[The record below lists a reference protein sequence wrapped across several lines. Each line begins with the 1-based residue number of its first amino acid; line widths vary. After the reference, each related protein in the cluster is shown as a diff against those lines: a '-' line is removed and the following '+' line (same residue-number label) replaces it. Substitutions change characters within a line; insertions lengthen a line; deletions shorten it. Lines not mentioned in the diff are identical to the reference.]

1 MQIEDYGFLSDTETA
16 ALVSRDGSIDWL
28 CMPRFDSGAFFARL
42 LGTEENG
49 FWKIC
54 PKGEVV
60 KTSRR
65 YRGDTLI
72 LETDFETA
80 EGCVRLTDCMP
91 LRDEFPD
98 IVRKVEGL
106 RGRVEMTMSVV
117 LRFDYGRLVP
127 WVQSVEGGI
136 TAMAGPD
143 AIILRSDVELHGQEL
158 STVANFTIAAGE
170 SKAFVLTWYPSH
182 KPPPDAE
189 NSEESLRR
197 TEQYWTKWAGH
208 AKPAGEWRDAVVR
221 SLLVLKGLTYAP
233 TGGIVAAATT
243 SLPEQV
249 GGQRN
254 WDYRFCWL
262 RDATFTLYSLLDAG
276 YKRDAEAWRNW
287 LLRAVAGSPSQMQT
301 LYGVGGERPS
311 LEYELPYLA
320 GYAGSK
326 PVRVG
331 NAAAQQFQLDVY
343 GEVLDV
349 MHQTRRQGLEVDCAA
364 WQLERCLVKFVAE
377 HWQEPD
383 MGIWEVRGPARHFT
397 HSKVLAWV
405 AMDRAVQACEKFGL
419 EGNADEW
426 RIVRDR
432 IYAEVC
438 ERGYSQKRGAF
449 VQSFDG
455 DKLDASLLMLPL
467 VGFLPAS
474 DPRVLS
480 TIAAIEK
487 NLMAGG
493 FVLRYHT
500 DSEVDGLPEGEGA
513 FLPCSF
519 WLVDCL
525 NLTGRYDEAREMFER
540 LLSLR
545 NDLGLLAEEYDPRTR
560 RLVGN
565 FPQAFSHVAL
575 LNSASNLSKHHGPA
589 SQRASSA
596 NDAAAKHA
604 PAADPTS

>member
-28 CMPRFDSGAFFARL
+28 CMPRFDSGACFARL

-49 FWKIC
+49 CWQIC
-54 PKGEVV
+54 PKGKVMR
-60 KTSRR
+60 TSRR

-72 LETDFETA
+72 LETEFETA
-80 EGCVRLTDCMP
+80 QGRVRLTDCMP

-106 RGRVEMTMSVV
+106 SGKVEMTTRVV

-127 WVQSVEGGI
+127 WVRRVDGGI

-143 AIILRSDVELHGQEL
+143 AIILRSDVELRGQDL
-158 STVANFTIAAGE
+158 STVGDFSIEAGE

-197 TEQYWTKWAGH
+197 TDEYWTKWSAETR
-208 AKPAGEWRDAVVR
+208 PPGEWREAVVR

-243 SLPEQV
+243 SLPEQI
-249 GGQRN
+249 GGERN

-262 RDATFTLYSLLDAG
+262 RDATFTLYALLGAG
-276 YKRDAEAWRNW
+276 YKQDAEAWRNW

-301 LYGVGGERPS
+301 LYGVGGERPC

-320 GYAGSK
+320 GYEASK

-331 NAAAQQFQLDVY
+331 NAASLQFQLDVY
-343 GEVLDV
+343 GEVIDV
-349 MHQTRRQGLEVDCAA
+349 MHQTRKLGLEVDCAA

-397 HSKVLAWV
+397 HSKMLAWV
-405 AMDRAVQACEKFGL
+405 AMDRAVKACEKFGL
-419 EGNADEW
+419 EGHAPEW
-426 RIVRDR
+426 RAVRDR
-432 IYAEVC
+432 IHAEVC
-438 ERGYSQKRGAF
+438 ARGYNQKRGAF
-449 VQSFDG
+449 VQSLDS
-455 DKLDASLLMLPL
+455 DKLDASLLMIPL
-467 VGFLPAS
+467 VGFLPPS
-474 DPRVLS
+474 DPRVRS
-480 TIAAIEK
+480 TIAAVEK
-487 NLMAGG
+487 NLMWNG

-500 DSEVDGLPEGEGA
+500 DTDVDGLPQGEGA

-519 WLVDCL
+519 WLADCM
-525 NLTGRYDEAREMFER
+525 NLTGRYDEARELFEH
-540 LLSLR
+540 LISLR
-545 NDLGLLAEEYDPRTR
+545 NDLGLLSEEYDPRAR
-560 RLVGN
+560 RLTGN

-575 LNSASNLSKHHGPA
+575 VNSAANLSKHHGPA
-589 SQRASSA
+589 AQRANGA
-596 NDAAAKHA
+596 EGATAK
-604 PAADPTS
+604 

>member
-1 MQIEDYGFLSDTETA
+1 MLIEDYAFLSDTETC

-42 LGTEENG
+42 LGTDENG
-49 FWKIC
+49 FWKIA
-54 PKGEVV
+54 PKGEVL
-60 KTSRR
+60 KTTRR

-72 LETDFETA
+72 LETEFETA
-80 EGCVRLTDCMP
+80 DGCVRLTDCMP

-98 IVRKVEGL
+98 IVRTVEGL
-106 RGRVEMTMSVV
+106 RGSVEMDMCVV

-127 WVQSVEGGI
+127 WVRHVDGGI

-143 AIILRSDVELHGQEL
+143 AVILRSDVEMHGEDL
-158 STVANFTIAAGE
+158 STVAHFTIEAGE
-170 SKAFVLTWYPSH
+170 TQAFVLTWYPSH
-182 KPPPDAE
+182 KPPPAAE
-189 NSEESLRR
+189 NSAESLRR
-197 TEQYWTKWAGH
+197 TEDYWKEWAGH
-208 AKPAGEWRDAVVR
+208 AQPGAQWRDAVMR

-233 TGGIVAAATT
+233 TGGIIAAATT
-243 SLPEQV
+243 SLPEQI
-249 GGQRN
+249 GGTRN

-262 RDATFTLYSLLDAG
+262 RDATFTLYSLLGAG
-276 YKRDAEAWRNW
+276 YTEEAQAWRNW
-287 LLRAVAGSPSQMQT
+287 LLRVIAGSPFQMQT
-301 LYGVGGERPS
+301 LYGAGGERPS
-311 LEYELPYLA
+311 LEYELSHLA
-320 GYAGSK
+320 GYENSS

-343 GEVLDV
+343 GEVIDV
-349 MHQTRRQGLEVDCAA
+349 MHQARTHGLVLDTDA
-364 WQLERCLVKFVAE
+364 WQVERCLVKFVAE

-397 HSKVLAWV
+397 HSKVMAWV

-419 EGNADEW
+419 EGDVAEW
-426 RIVRDR
+426 RRVRDL
-432 IYAEVC
+432 IHAEVC
-438 ERGYSQKRGAF
+438 ARGYNSKVGSF
-449 VQSFDG
+449 VQSLDS
-455 DKLDASLLMLPL
+455 DDLDAATLMIPL

-487 NLMAGG
+487 NLMSGG

-500 DSEVDGLPEGEGA
+500 DTDVDGLPAGEGA

-525 NLTGRYDEAREMFER
+525 NLTGRYDEARAMFER
-540 LLSLR
+540 LLTLR
-545 NDLGLLAEEYDPRTR
+545 NDLGLLAEEYDPRAR
-560 RLVGN
+560 RMTGN

-575 LNSASNLSKHHGPA
+575 LNSAANLSKNQGPA
-589 SQRASSA
+589 TERSGKGTQDKA
-596 NDAAAKHA
+596 
-604 PAADPTS
+604 